1 MGVTPSN
8 QHAAIAATSTAMC
21 ANLEAPQAAPTARPT
36 GRPPSETHRALVQAA
51 QAIKRERAAAGQ
63 GATLLELVHRSQVGY
78 KVARDVVSNLR
89 RRGQLE
95 IVGVQR
101 VPYRNRPVSLYAPT
115 ADAPAQPEPGA
126 DALDRAMRFWV
137 QRD

>member
-1 MGVTPSN
+1 M
-8 QHAAIAATSTAMC
+8 
-21 ANLEAPQAAPTARPT
+21 ARPT
-36 GRPPSETHRALVQAA
+36 GRPPSETHIALVQAA
-51 QAIKRERAAAGQ
+51 QAIKRERAGTGQ

-78 KVARDVVSNLR
+78 KVARALVPKLCQ
-89 RRGQLE
+89 RGQLA

-101 VPYRNRPVSLYAPT
+101 VDYRSRPVSLYAPT

-126 DALDRAMRFWV
+126 DALDRCMRFWV